1 MISIFTNVL
10 LEEQGPVP
18 VTMIENA
25 KICTLNDS
33 YKCINN
39 VERSEEIFPKDF
51 MNITSAM

>member
-10 LEEQGPVP
+10 SEEQGPVP
-18 VTMIENA
+18 A

-39 VERSEEIFPKDF
+39 VERSEEISPKDF
-51 MNITSAM
+51 MNIISAM